1 MSHMVSFVCFSRQ
14 QRGFPPALSFSI
26 SLDNTGNHDFSPNC
40 VIFRYSG
47 GPSAK
52 EETRTADGIT
62 RGSYSYIDGH
72 GLVQTTS
79 YVSDPVNGFRVA
91 ATNLPVGPSPA
102 VAAPAVI
109 AHPAAVAGP
118 LETPEV
124 SFIIEQTIWRPAFK
138 GVAQRESQL

>member
-1 MSHMVSFVCFSRQ
+1 MILLCPTWSPLFAFRGNSEHFHMVFACFEIFYFFTQ
-14 QRGFPPALSFSI
+14 HRGKHHSI
-26 SLDNTGNHDFSPNC
+26 
-40 VIFRYSG
+40 IFRHSG

-91 ATNLPVGPSPA
+91 ATNLPVGPSS
-102 VAAPAVI
+102 
-109 AHPAAVAGP
+109 PAAVVAAGPAGP

-124 SFIIEQTIWRPAFK
+124 SFK
-138 GVAQRESQL
+138 LK